1 MTITL
6 QADRNP
12 FDTLI
17 EFVNQVENPGGGER
31 AKVATA
37 ITRGFAENFST
48 EGAASGTPWEQL
60 APRTVGV
67 RRQLGW
73 AGEHPMLVRTGDYRR
88 SWVEAGAAD
97 HVEVFEKT
105 GTGWLMDVGSE
116 SERARI
122 LNEGGVTNIDPWQIG
137 RDGQYHFVGGARSV
151 YVPPR
156 PVNDLGAKAEA
167 GLGDVLDFV
176 IDEIAQ
182 RVG

>member
-1 MTITL
+1 MITL

-12 FDTLI
+12 FDALI
-17 EFVNQVENPGGGER
+17 DFVNRVENPGSGER

-37 ITRGFAENFST
+37 VTRGFADNFST

-88 SWVEAGAAD
+88 SWVEAGAKD
-97 HVEVFEKT
+97 HVEVFERT
-105 GTGWLMDVGSE
+105 GTGWLIDVGSE

-122 LNEGGVTNIDPWQIG
+122 LNEGGVTDIDSVQTG
-137 RDGQYHFVGGARSV
+137 RDGQLHFVGGAKAV
-151 YVPPR
+151 YVPHR
-156 PVNDLGAKAEA
+156 PVNVLGAKAEA

-176 IDEIAQ
+176 VDEIAK
-182 RVG
+182 RV

>member
-17 EFVNQVENPGGGER
+17 EFVNRVENPGGGER

-37 ITRGFAENFST
+37 ITRGFAENFSN
-48 EGAASGTPWEQL
+48 EQSGDGRKWEPL
-60 APRTVGV
+60 ANWTVQE
-67 RRQLGW
+67 RRDLGF
-73 AGEHPMLVRTGDYRR
+73 AGEHPILVRSGRYRA
-88 SWVEAGAAD
+88 SWIQENAPG

-105 GTGWLMDVGSE
+105 GTGWLMDVGSADDRVE
-116 SERARI
+116 ELSE
-122 LNEGGVTNIDPWQIG
+122 GHSD
-137 RDGQYHFVGGARSV
+137 FVGRPM
-151 YVPPR
+151 PPR
-156 PVNDLGAKAEA
+156 PVLPLSAKAEA

-176 IDEIAQ
+176 IDEIAK